1 VSAATATADGGWAL
15 RRVRGAFGVSVVLS
29 TAGLAARLR
38 VFGVFDRVLL
48 EAGVRLLI
56 VTALSSRHVHVSGSL
71 KR

>member
-1 VSAATATADGGWAL
+1 
-15 RRVRGAFGVSVVLS
+15 VLS

-38 VFGVFDRVLL
+38 VFGVSDRVLL